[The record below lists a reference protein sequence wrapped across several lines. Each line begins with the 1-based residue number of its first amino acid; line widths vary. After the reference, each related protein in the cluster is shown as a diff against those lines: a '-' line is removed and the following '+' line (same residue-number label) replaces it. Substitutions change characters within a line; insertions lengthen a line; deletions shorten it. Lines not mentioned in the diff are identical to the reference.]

1 MHRHILALCVLV
13 ISAPAL
19 AQKQPRSADEAL
31 AGRAAMLQSLQRGRE
46 IIGAGGKVY
55 QHLPEVKAVEGKD
68 AAQGA
73 VIETKGK
80 LVLFRGG
87 ATGSIALDRSGNSV
101 VYPTVVNPQ
110 TGTLGVLTGALVVKP
125 KNMADA
131 DAIAASHALDKVRAF
146 PHLQT
151 VFFKVRPGEDIADA
165 AAALQADPRVESA
178 YPEIIERVRQPK

>member
-1 MHRHILALCVLV
+1 MHKHILVLCFLA

-19 AQKQPRSADEAL
+19 AQKHSRSADEAL
-31 AGRAAMLQSLQRGRE
+31 AARAAMLQSLQRGKE
-46 IIGAGGKVY
+46 IIGAGGRVY
-55 QHLPEVKAVEGKD
+55 QHLPEVRAVEGND

-80 LVLFRGG
+80 LVLFRGA
-87 ATGSIALDRSGNSV
+87 ATGSVALDRKGNSV

-110 TGTLGVLTGALVVKP
+110 TGNLGVLTGALVVRP
-125 KNMADA
+125 KDMADA
-131 DAIAASHALDKVRAF
+131 DAIASSHALDKGRVF

-151 VFFKVRPGEDIADA
+151 VFYKVRPGVDIADVS
-165 AAALQADPRVESA
+165 AALQADPRVESA

>member
-1 MHRHILALCVLV
+1 MHRYIVALCFLA

-19 AQKQPRSADEAL
+19 AQERSRSADEAL
-31 AGRAAMLQSLQRGRE
+31 AARTAMLQSLQRGRE
-46 IIGAGGKVY
+46 ITGASGRVY
-55 QHLPEVKAVEGKD
+55 RHLPEVRAVEGKE

-80 LVLFRGG
+80 LVLYRGA
-87 ATGSIALDRSGNSV
+87 ATGSVALDRSGNSV

-125 KNMADA
+125 KDMADA
-131 DAIAASHALDKVRAF
+131 DAIARSHALEKGRVF
-146 PHLQT
+146 SHLQT
-151 VFFKVRPGEDIADA
+151 VFYKVRPGEDIADVL
-165 AAALQADPRVESA
+165 AALQADPRVESA

>member
-31 AGRAAMLQSLQRGRE
+31 AGRAAMLQSLQRERE
-46 IIGAGGKVY
+46 ITGAGGRVY
-55 QHLPEVKAVEGKD
+55 RHLPEVRAVEGKD

-80 LVLFRGG
+80 LVLFRGA
-87 ATGSIALDRSGNSV
+87 ATGSTALGRDGNSV
-101 VYPTVVNPQ
+101 VYPTVVNVQ

-125 KNMADA
+125 RDLSDA
-131 DAIAASHALDKVRAF
+131 DAIASSHALDRGRVFA
-146 PHLQT
+146 HLQT
-151 VFFKVRPGEDIADA
+151 VFYKARPGEDIADVA
-165 AAALQADPRVESA
+165 
-178 YPEIIERVRQPK
+178 